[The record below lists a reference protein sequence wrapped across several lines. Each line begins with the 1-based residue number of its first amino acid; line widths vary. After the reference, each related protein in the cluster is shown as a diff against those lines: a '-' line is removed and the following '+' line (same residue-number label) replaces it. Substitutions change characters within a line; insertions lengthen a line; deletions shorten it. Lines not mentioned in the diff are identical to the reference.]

1 MIKRLLKSVREFK
14 KDALLT
20 PFFVVLEVVMEVI
33 IPMVMA
39 LLIDKGIDGQDMA
52 AIWKYGI
59 ILVLCAMLA
68 LVFGA
73 AAGTFAARASTGF
86 ARNLRHDMYYNVQNF
101 SFSNIDKFSTGSI
114 VTRLTTD
121 VTNVQNAFQM
131 CTRIAVRCPVM
142 LVFALFMA
150 MKINSRMA
158 LVFLAVL
165 PILAIGM
172 GILMKVVGP
181 VFERAFK
188 IYDRMNTVVQEN
200 VRGIR
205 VVKTYVRE
213 DHETEKFEG
222 VSGML
227 YRTFSKAQKT
237 MAGVMPLMQFCM
249 YACMLLISWF
259 GARLIVGGSMTTGEL
274 TSMFSYAMQ
283 ILMSLMMVAMVF
295 VMITMAKASA
305 ERVAEILDEQPDLH
319 NPANPI
325 HEVKDGA
332 IEFDDVS
339 FSYKGD
345 ERKLALKNVSLNI
358 KAGQTV
364 GILGGTGSAKSTLVQ
379 LIPRL
384 YDTTHGTVKVG
395 GVDVRD
401 YDIEALRDQ
410 VAMVLQKNV
419 LFSGTIKENLRWGDE
434 NASDEELERV
444 CRLAQA
450 DEFIQQM
457 PDKYDTHIE
466 QGGSN
471 VSGGQ
476 KQRLCIAR
484 ALLKKPK
491 ILILDDSTSAVDTK
505 TDALIR
511 KAFAEEI
518 PDTTKI
524 IIAQR
529 VSSVQDADQIVILD
543 GGTVQAVGT
552 HDELLAA
559 NTIYQEIYNQ
569 QNRKGGEE

>member
-33 IPMVMA
+33 IPLVMA

-59 ILVLCAMLA
+59 ILVACAMLA

-319 NPANPI
+319 NPSNPI
-325 HEVKDGA
+325 HEVRDGA

-345 ERKLALKNVSLNI
+345 AHKLALKNVNLHI

-434 NASDEELERV
+434 NASDAELERV

-457 PDKYDTHIE
+457 PDQYDTHIE

-552 HDELLAA
+552 HDELLAT

>member
-33 IPMVMA
+33 IPLVMA

-59 ILVLCAMLA
+59 ILVACAMLA

-345 ERKLALKNVSLNI
+345 ERKLALKNVSLHI

-511 KAFAEEI
+511 RAFAEEI
-518 PDTTKI
+518 PNTTKI

-543 GGTVQAVGT
+543 GGAVQAVGT
-552 HDELLAA
+552 HDELLAT